1 MYSVMLYIHSY
12 LRWAVLIFGLY
23 LVVRAFMDLR
33 ANPAGKDASKRLRQ
47 FVMLFDVQVI
57 VGVLLYAAFSPVVH
71 QAMQNFGHAMKTT
84 ALRFWAVEHPTV
96 MFLSLVLAH
105 VANFKVK
112 RAGDPRARNRAVLI
126 YLGIAVLLML
136 VMTPWPFGQTHRPL
150 FRF

>member
-1 MYSVMLYIHSY
+1 MYSILLYIHSY
-12 LRWAVLIFGLY
+12 LRWAVLILGLY
-23 LVVRAFMDLR
+23 LIVRSFLNLR
-33 ANPAGKDASKRLRQ
+33 TDSNSVDMPKWLRQ
-47 FVMLFDVQVI
+47 FVILFDVQVI

-71 QAMQNFGHAMKTT
+71 QAMQNFGQAMKTT

-96 MFLSLVLAH
+96 MLLSLILTH

-112 RAGDPRARNRAVLI
+112 RAGDPRASNRAVLI